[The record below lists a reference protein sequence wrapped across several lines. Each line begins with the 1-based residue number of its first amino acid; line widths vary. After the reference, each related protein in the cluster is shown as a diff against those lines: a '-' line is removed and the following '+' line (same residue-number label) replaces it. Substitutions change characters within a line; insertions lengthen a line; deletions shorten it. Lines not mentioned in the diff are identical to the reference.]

1 MVKSKLELSFKDV
14 AGKKF
19 NLSLD
24 QPREDLTQ
32 LEVKEAMD
40 EIVDRNIFITKEGDL
55 VESLGARIITTT
67 IEELTI

>member
-14 AGKKF
+14 VGKKF

-24 QPREDLTQ
+24 QPRGDLTQ